1 MIVSREQKGDRPPR
15 GPGHVPVDARG
26 PAARKAAAV
35 FLAVIALV
43 LVFILGVR
51 EDMTDFGVCYRA
63 GSRALA
69 GESLYRPSDG
79 HLQFKYSPAG
89 ALFFIPISV
98 LPWEAAKGVWYAL
111 EILFLYG
118 IFAASLRLLPAPG
131 TRPALLALW
140 SFLVLAKCLGREIQ
154 LGQVNLLII
163 LLLTLTALAVQE
175 KRDVLAGILA
185 AGSLFFKPYA
195 VVFLPY
201 LLFKRRFRTLAG
213 WAVPLLLGGLAP
225 VLVFGWRGNWDVLGE
240 WHRTIGLS
248 TPSLLAAG
256 DNASLHGLIRK
267 HWPGLSASGVQII
280 LGIFLAVLAALFL
293 SMMLRGKRA
302 ALPKVETAEAAFLMV
317 LIPLFSPLG
326 WYYNYLYAFL
336 AVFVGIDMFRMLPK
350 AGRIV
355 LLADLALI
363 GANLREVL
371 GKTLFDLARAHSVIT
386 LNFLVLLGFLFY
398 ARLKKIA

>member
-1 MIVSREQKGDRPPR
+1 MIVSRKKEGARPH
-15 GPGHVPVDARG
+15 GPAGVPVDARG
-26 PAARKAAAV
+26 PAVKKASAILLV
-35 FLAVIALV
+35 VVALV
-43 LVFILGVR
+43 LVFVLGVR
-51 EDMTDFGVCYRA
+51 KDMTDFGVCYRA
-63 GSRALA
+63 GSRALG

-79 HLQFKYSPAG
+79 HLQFKYSPAA
-89 ALFFIPISV
+89 ALFYIPISV

-118 IFAASLRLLPAPG
+118 ILAASLRLLPAPG
-131 TRPALLALW
+131 TRPVLLVLW
-140 SFLVLAKCLGREIQ
+140 SFLVLAKYLGREIQ

-163 LLLTLTALAVQE
+163 LLLTLMALAVQE
-175 KRDVLAGILA
+175 KKDVLAGLLA

-201 LLFKRRFRTLAG
+201 FLFKRRFRTLAG
-213 WAVPLLLGGLAP
+213 WAGSLLLGGLAP
-225 VLVFGWRGNWDVLGE
+225 ALVFGWHGNWEVLEE
-240 WHRTIGLS
+240 WRWTLGLS
-248 TPSLLAAG
+248 TPSLLAVG

-267 HWPGLSASGVQII
+267 HWPGLSTSGVQLI

-293 SMMLRGKRA
+293 SMMLRGKRY
-302 ALPKVETAEAAFLMV
+302 ALPKAETAEVAFLMV

-326 WYYNYLYAFL
+326 WYYNYLYGFL
-336 AVFVGIDMFRMLPK
+336 AVFIGVDMFRRLPK

-355 LLADLALI
+355 LLADLAFI

-386 LNFLVLLGFLFY
+386 VNFLVLLGFLFY
-398 ARLKKIA
+398 ARMKKIA